1 MRVVVL
7 GANGQLGSD
16 LIRAAPLSPN
26 LEVVPFYRKDLEV
39 TDFAAIPV
47 ALSKVRFDVL
57 INCTG
62 YHKTDE
68 AERHASQALAVNA
81 TAVKFLAEA
90 CKLRGARL
98 LHISTDYVFGGD
110 LTRPYRETDS
120 PAPLNVYGAS
130 KFLGECLAWHAYAEG
145 VIIARVASLFGV
157 VGASGKGGNFV
168 ETMLRMGRE
177 KGHLRVVKDVT
188 MSPTSTWD
196 AARVIL
202 RLITE
207 RAPAGIYHLVNSGQA
222 TWFEFA
228 REIIQRA
235 GVAATVEA
243 ISSSEYPTPAIRPPY
258 SVLDNAKASAV
269 TGPIRCWEE
278 ALADYLKEK
287 GHAS

>member
-16 LIRAAPLSPN
+16 LMRAAPLSPH
-26 LEVVPFYRKDLEV
+26 LEIVPFYRKDLEV

-47 ALSKVRFDVL
+47 ALSQVRFDVL

-68 AERHASQALAVNA
+68 AERHASEAVAVNA

-130 KFLGECLAWHAYAEG
+130 KFLGECLASHVYAEG

-177 KGHLRVVKDVT
+177 KGRLRVVKDVT

-196 AARVIL
+196 AARIIL
-202 RLITE
+202 RLIAE

-228 REIIQRA
+228 REIIRRT

-243 ISSSEYPTPAIRPPY
+243 IRSSEYPTPAIRPPY

-269 TGPIRCWEE
+269 TGPIRRWEE
-278 ALADYLKEK
+278 ALADYLREK
-287 GHAS
+287 GHAA